1 MSLDLGRRK
10 PAQKIPFGYTSNRAA
25 AHLFV
30 RQVIHPEMGTL
41 YLVVMVAA
49 NTKYS
54 FTRLL
59 PPDPDPLPG
68 GQKSHKFPAVE
79 GVVRTPFHLK
89 ESRHN
94 V

>member
-10 PAQKIPFGYTSNRAA
+10 SAREISFGHTSNRAA

-30 RQVIHPEMGTL
+30 RQVIHPEMRTL
-41 YLVVMVAA
+41 YMVEMVAA

-54 FTRLL
+54 TNSLL
-59 PPDPDPLPG
+59 PPDLRPPPS
-68 GQKSHKFPAVE
+68 GQKSHNFPGAE
-79 GVVRTPFHLK
+79 SVVRTPFHLE

>member
-1 MSLDLGRRK
+1 
-10 PAQKIPFGYTSNRAA
+10 
-25 AHLFV
+25 LFV

-54 FTRLL
+54 FTTQL
-59 PPDPDPLPG
+59 PPDPDPPSS
-68 GQKSHKFPAVE
+68 GQKSHKFPAAG
-79 GVVRTPFHLK
+79 GVVRTPFHSK

>member
-10 PAQKIPFGYTSNRAA
+10 PAQKISFGYASNRAA

-41 YLVVMVAA
+41 YMVEMVAA

-54 FTRLL
+54 TNSLLL
-59 PPDPDPLPG
+59 PDLKPPPG
-68 GQKSHKFPAVE
+68 GQKSHKFPGA
-79 GVVRTPFHLK
+79 GDVVRTSFHLE
-89 ESRHN
+89 ESRYN